1 MTNALTVYQA
11 EEFEVM
17 QRFAKAMVSS
27 NYFTD
32 AKDAAQAFVKIQAGK
47 ELGLPPF
54 AAMTGIHIIQ
64 GKPVLGANVI
74 ATLIKNDP
82 RYNYRVMEHTAQ
94 VCRIEFYENG
104 KPCGVSEFTSEDA
117 RRAGTKNM
125 DKFPKNMLFARAIS
139 NGAKWY
145 CPGVFG
151 GAPVYTP
158 EEMGLETDE
167 DGVIIEGD
175 FATSAG
181 KGRALPSVMSP
192 DEIPLTGRDDYA
204 LHITNTQPPTAESAA
219 AAPASGNGQPAKQT
233 VAERIKPTSA
243 MMRKLHALGVQKF
256 GSGWDDARHELTGKI
271 TEGRTRSSAD
281 LSYSE
286 VVRLAELVKSFP
298 DFEEDK
304 PLFEDDAVDAHDSEP
319 FGDR

>member
-181 KGRALPSVMSP
+181 NTQPEP
-192 DEIPLTGRDDYA
+192 TGS
-204 LHITNTQPPTAESAA
+204 NTQPPTVESGKAADGHRIADLRAALESNPQPTLSSVASSAA
-219 AAPASGNGQPAKQT
+219 ATGVYSHAN
-233 VAERIKPTSA
+233 
-243 MMRKLHALGVQKF
+243 HALQAMKKF
-256 GSGWDDARHELTGKI
+256 A
-271 TEGRTRSSAD
+271 
-281 LSYSE
+281 
-286 VVRLAELVKSFP
+286 FP
-298 DFEEDK
+298 DGVKVIGSQKVTRDGALKIFDWLMARKGVEEDGGDN
-304 PLFEDDAVDAHDSEP
+304 DDLPTLAYDVSGH
-319 FGDR
+319 G